1 MIAICPNP
9 YRDID
14 LAITRR
20 CMEILTENGIE
31 STVCPVFAEA
41 GSSAVP
47 GDISCTDI
55 QTVAG
60 DLSLAIVIG
69 GDGTILSVVGS
80 LYGKNIPVLG
90 VNLGTMGFMASIEA
104 EDLNLILNAARGE
117 YPAVRRMML
126 DVFLTRKGRESY
138 LGTVLNDAVIH
149 GYGDTIVLN
158 ADCSGNSIT
167 SFSGDGIILSTP
179 TGSTGYSMSAG
190 GPIVEPDTECIIIS
204 PICAHAICSR
214 SFVLS
219 GEKTVSVSAEKL
231 HDRKAYVSLDGNHE
245 CDFLPGDV
253 LTVRRSEHS
262 VSIIDPGIRSF
273 YDTVFEKL
281 TK

>member
-9 YRDID
+9 YRDTD

-20 CMEILTENGIE
+20 CMEMLAGENMA
-31 STVCPVFAEA
+31 SVVCPVFAEA
-41 GSSAVP
+41 GDEAVP
-47 GDISCTDI
+47 ADVACTSLESVSDE
-55 QTVAG
+55 
-60 DLSLAIVIG
+60 LSLAIVIG

-80 LYGKNIPVLG
+80 LHGKDVPVLG
-90 VNLGTMGFMASIEA
+90 VNLGTMGFMASLEE
-104 EDLNLILNAARGE
+104 EDLALILNAARGD

-126 DVFLTRKGRESY
+126 DVYLRRAGEEKY
-138 LGTVLNDAVIH
+138 LGAVLNDAVIH

-158 ADCSGNSIT
+158 ADCSGKSVT

-219 GEKTVSVSAEKL
+219 GDKVVSVSAGKL
-231 HDRKAYVSLDGNHE
+231 HDRKAYLSLDGNHE
-245 CDFLPGDV
+245 CEFLPGDV
-253 LTVRRSEHS
+253 LVVRRSEHS
-262 VSIIDPGIRSF
+262 VSIVDPGIRSF
-273 YDTVFEKL
+273 YETVFEKL

>member
-9 YRDID
+9 YRDAD

-20 CMEILTENGIE
+20 CMELLANEGID
-31 STVCPVFAEA
+31 SVVCPVFAEA
-41 GSSAVP
+41 GSDAIPADVPCTSLAAVAD
-47 GDISCTDI
+47 G
-55 QTVAG
+55 
-60 DLSLAIVIG
+60 LSLAIVIG

-80 LYGKNIPVLG
+80 LYGKNTPVLG

-104 EDLNLILNAARGE
+104 KDLDLILNAAKGE

-126 DVFLTRKGRESY
+126 DVYLKRDGKESY
-138 LGTVLNDAVIH
+138 LGAVLNDAVIH

-158 ADCSGNSIT
+158 ADCSGKSIT

-190 GPIVEPDTECIIIS
+190 GPIVEPDAECIIIS

-214 SFVLS
+214 SFVLT
-219 GEKTVSVSAEKL
+219 GEKIVSVSAEKL

-253 LTVRRSEHS
+253 IVVRRSEHS
-262 VSIIDPGIRSF
+262 VSIVDPGIRSF
-273 YDTVFEKL
+273 YETVFDKL

>member
-9 YRDID
+9 YRDAD

-20 CMEILTENGIE
+20 CMEMLAGEGME
-31 STVCPVFAEA
+31 SVVCPVFAEA
-41 GSSAVP
+41 GSEVIP
-47 GDISCTDI
+47 GDIPCVSLES
-55 QTVAG
+55 VA
-60 DLSLAIVIG
+60 DELSVAIVIG

-80 LYGKNIPVLG
+80 LHGKNIPVLG
-90 VNLGTMGFMASIEA
+90 VNLGTMGFMASLEA
-104 EDLNLILNAARGE
+104 ENLDLILNAARGE
-117 YPAVRRMML
+117 YPAARRMML
-126 DVFLTRKGRESY
+126 DVWLKRNGREKY
-138 LGTVLNDAVIH
+138 LGAVLNDAVIH

-190 GPIVEPDTECIIIS
+190 GPIVEPDAECIIIS

-219 GEKTVSVSAEKL
+219 GEKTISVSAEKL

-253 LTVRRSEHS
+253 LKVRRSEHC

-273 YDTVFEKL
+273 YETVFEKL